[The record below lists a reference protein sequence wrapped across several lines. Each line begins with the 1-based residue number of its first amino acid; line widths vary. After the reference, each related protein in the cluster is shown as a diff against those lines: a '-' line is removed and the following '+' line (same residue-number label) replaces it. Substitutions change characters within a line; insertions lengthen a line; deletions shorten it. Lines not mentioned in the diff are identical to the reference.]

1 MCYCL
6 LSPRGDVTSEMTSA
20 AFVCRGNRQKQN
32 GWRPLSLL
40 PKFHFCCLCGEPTVN
55 LELGPT
61 YFSDLKDVKS
71 WLNYNIFSNYEN
83 GKLLVQ
89 GLASWYSWT
98 RNNGMLTKILH
109 GLPCQVTKTVSET
122 TPSFSSHWPKSPV
135 DISLFHDWEG
145 DPHQT
150 LLAGTLQFTD
160 NLMVLTLIVTAW
172 GVLFST
178 SKVRFWKWG

>member
-20 AFVCRGNRQKQN
+20 AFVRRGNRQKRN

-98 RNNGMLTKILH
+98 RNNGMLTKILR
-109 GLPCQVTKTVSET
+109 GLPAKWRRQFLRQLLHSPPIDLRALWISVCSMTEKET
-122 TPSFSSHWPKSPV
+122 PPNSPGWNLAVHRQPYGSHSHC
-135 DISLFHDWEG
+135 DSMGCSL
-145 DPHQT
+145 
-150 LLAGTLQFTD
+150 
-160 NLMVLTLIVTAW
+160 
-172 GVLFST
+172 
-178 SKVRFWKWG
+178 